1 MNFIKKCMP
10 CGTHKSSWLRKSLFI
25 MRCILLFLLLGT
37 MQITASVTYS
47 QSVKLSLNVENMTV
61 QDVLSMIEQKSSF
74 YFTYNLNQVNV
85 NRKVSVNVKN
95 KLVTDILDE
104 IFKSENIRYTISDK
118 HIVLYKADKSELPG
132 VNQKLKAITGVVL
145 DNNNEPI
152 IGANVSIPG
161 TSTGTTTDM
170 DGKFTLEVP
179 DNATIEISYIGYITQ
194 SISVSKKN
202 NFSIILKEDTQALEE
217 VVVVGYTSQKKGLLA
232 GSVETTKFTE
242 SLAQIPTNSAAQS
255 LVGKM
260 SGVHISVPAGKPGEQ
275 ASVGVRT
282 GTTWNTSPM
291 LYVMTGQYA
300 MRLRSTI

>member
-1 MNFIKKCMP
+1 M
-10 CGTHKSSWLRKSLFI
+10 
-25 MRCILLFLLLGT
+25 
-37 MQITASVTYS
+37 
-47 QSVKLSLNVENMTV
+47 
-61 QDVLSMIEQKSSF
+61 
-74 YFTYNLNQVNV
+74 
-85 NRKVSVNVKN
+85 
-95 KLVTDILDE
+95 
-104 IFKSENIRYTISDK
+104 
-118 HIVLYKADKSELPG
+118 
-132 VNQKLKAITGVVL
+132 NQKLKAITGVVL

-242 SLAQIPTNSAAQS
+242 SLAQNPDKQCRTV
-255 LVGKM
+255 VG
-260 SGVHISVPAGKPGEQ
+260 
-275 ASVGVRT
+275 
-282 GTTWNTSPM
+282 W
-291 LYVMTGQYA
+291 
-300 MRLRSTI
+300 